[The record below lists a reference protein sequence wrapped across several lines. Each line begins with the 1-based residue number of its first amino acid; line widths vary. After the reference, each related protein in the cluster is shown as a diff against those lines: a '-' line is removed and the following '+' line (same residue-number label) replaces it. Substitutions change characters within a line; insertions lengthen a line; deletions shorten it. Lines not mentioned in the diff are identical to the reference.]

1 MNRPNTV
8 VRPDKP
14 SSILARLD
22 RLPVMASHYVWAAL
36 LAANLMLEYYDNA
49 IFAYASPTI
58 KAHTN
63 LSTEQIGLISSAFF
77 IGMIIGAL
85 AGGRLSDRW
94 GRRSVLVW
102 TTVLYSLGALATAF
116 APTYE
121 TILASR
127 VVTGIGV
134 QAATSVLLVYIA
146 EMFPGKARGRFVS
159 IVTIGFVVSGIGAAA
174 LAMFYLPHS
183 STGAWRNLFLAGSV
197 GLLIAPL
204 ARVILPESV
213 RWCVSRGRSDRA
225 ERIVSELEA
234 RALRRGPLEEPGI
247 SATQQN
253 AAAPTLRDLIN
264 DKAVLR
270 TIAILTLGY
279 FGATL
284 GYYLFGQ
291 WGVYSLVYSL
301 KYSEDDA
308 YFILFLWNVIYGI
321 TPFVAM
327 LFLDRY
333 ERKST
338 ILVVSVLSALP
349 LVVLGISATSWVVIG
364 AGGLASI
371 ITGLVVNAYYTY
383 IPETIPTQLRALG
396 SGIVISGGRF
406 GGAAAGV
413 LGAALFSANGMA
425 GVMLAAAACYI
436 VFSIPVALFGP
447 RTTNRSLEA
456 VTDEGPGA
464 ANGVRQSTDTP
475 MAA

>member
-1 MNRPNTV
+1 MNRPNAV

-14 SSILARLD
+14 ASILARLD

-58 KAHTN
+58 KAHTS
-63 LSTEQIGLISSAFF
+63 LSTEQIGFISSAFF
-77 IGMIIGAL
+77 IGMLVGAL
-85 AGGRLSDRW
+85 VGGRLSDQW

-159 IVTIGFVVSGIGAAA
+159 IVTFGFVVSGIGAAA
-174 LAMFYLPHS
+174 LAMFYRPHS
-183 STGAWRNLFLAGSV
+183 SSEAWRNLFLGGSI

-204 ARVILPESV
+204 ARFILPESV
-213 RWCVSRGRSDRA
+213 RWCVSRRQFDRA
-225 ERIVSELEA
+225 DRIVGELEA
-234 RALRRGPLEEPGI
+234 RALRRGPLDEPAI
-247 SATQQN
+247 AAMQPI

-264 DKAVLR
+264 DKALMR
-270 TIAILTLGY
+270 TIAVLTLGF
-279 FGATL
+279 FGASL
-284 GYYLFGQ
+284 AYYLFGQ
-291 WGVYSLVYSL
+291 WGAYSLVYSL
-301 KYSEDDA
+301 KYSEEHA
-308 YFILFLWNVIYGI
+308 YYIQFLWNVTYGA

-349 LVVLGISATSWVVIG
+349 LAVLGISATSWVVVA
-364 AGGLASI
+364 AGGLAAI

-383 IPETIPTQLRALG
+383 IPEAIPTKLRALG
-396 SGIVISGGRF
+396 SGIVMSGGRF

-413 LGAALFSANGMA
+413 LGAALFSSGGMT

-447 RTTNRSLEA
+447 RTTNRSLEDVA
-456 VTDEGPGA
+456 GDDSGA
-464 ANGVRQSTDTP
+464 ANGARQCPDTS

>member
-1 MNRPNTV
+1 MYRPNTV

-14 SSILARLD
+14 YSILARLD

-63 LSTEQIGLISSAFF
+63 LSTEQLGLISSAFF

-146 EMFPGKARGRFVS
+146 EMFPGNARGRFVS
-159 IVTIGFVVSGIGAAA
+159 IVTIGFVVSGVGAAA

-204 ARVILPESV
+204 VRVILPESV
-213 RWCVSRGRSDRA
+213 RWCVSCGRFDRA

-234 RALRRGPLEEPGI
+234 RALRRGPLDEPGI
-247 SATQQN
+247 AATQQN
-253 AAAPTLRDLIN
+253 GAAATLRDLIN

-270 TIAILTLGY
+270 TIAVLTLGY

-284 GYYLFGQ
+284 AYYLFGQ

-301 KYSEDDA
+301 KYSEEHA
-308 YFILFLWNVIYGI
+308 YHILFLWNLIYGV

-338 ILVVSVLSALP
+338 ILFVSVLSALP

-364 AGGLASI
+364 AGGLASV

-383 IPETIPTQLRALG
+383 IPEAIPTQLRALG

-413 LGAALFSANGMA
+413 LGAALFSASGMA
-425 GVMLAAAACYI
+425 GVMLVAAACYI
-436 VFSIPVALFGP
+436 VFSIPVGLFGP
-447 RTTNRSLEA
+447 RTTKRSLEA
-456 VTDEGPGA
+456 VTGEGQDT
-464 ANGVRQSTDTP
+464 ANGVPQSPDTS

>member
-1 MNRPNTV
+1 MNRSNTV
-8 VRPDKP
+8 VRPDSP

-63 LSTEQIGLISSAFF
+63 LSTEQIGVISSAFF

-85 AGGRLSDRW
+85 VGGRLSDQW

-127 VVTGIGV
+127 VITGIGV

-146 EMFPGKARGRFVS
+146 EMFPGQARGRFVS
-159 IVTIGFVVSGIGAAA
+159 IVTIGFVASGIGAAA

-183 STGAWRNLFLAGSV
+183 GAGAWRNLFLGGSI

-204 ARVILPESV
+204 ARFILPESV
-213 RWCVSRGRSDRA
+213 RWCIARGRFDRA
-225 ERIVSELEA
+225 ERIVGELEA
-234 RALRRGPLEEPGI
+234 RALRRGPLDAPGI
-247 SATQQN
+247 AGIQPN
-253 AAAPTLRDLIN
+253 VAAPTLRDLIG

-270 TIAILTLGY
+270 TIAVLTLGY

-284 GYYLFGQ
+284 AYYLFGQ

-301 KYSEDDA
+301 KYAEEQA
-308 YFILFLWNVIYGI
+308 YYILFLWNVIYGV
-321 TPFVAM
+321 TPFIAM

-338 ILVVSVLSALP
+338 ILAVSVLSALP
-349 LVVLGISATSWVVIG
+349 LAVLGISATSWVVIG

-371 ITGLVVNAYYTY
+371 ITGLVINAYYTY

-406 GGAAAGV
+406 GGAVAGV
-413 LGAALFSANGMA
+413 LGAALFSASGMA

-456 VTDEGPGA
+456 VADDESGA
-464 ANGVRQSTDTP
+464 ANGTRQCANTSV
-475 MAA
+475 AA